1 MTVTSPTATPLP
13 MQCCGDMGAAAATNV
28 AGVAG
33 GGAAADASTGAA
45 TGGGATTDL
54 STAIQQL
61 QEAVTQLQN
70 VVAQLQGV
78 SGGGQSVVQA
88 NAGAGNIGGPVQQT
102 APPAD
107 ATQTPPAAPAPA
119 PAPAP
124 TAPAADPA
132 KFTGA
137 NITVKGVAAND
148 EQKENIRLVLEK
160 GKEMG
165 VSDKVMTAAVET
177 IIVEST
183 AHNYEG
189 GDRDSVGLFQQRD
202 SWGSFDERH
211 DPKTAAGKFY
221 ERAVNYSTEHP
232 DVSTGN
238 LSQKVQVSAFPDR
251 YAEHEAEASAAVAAY
266 KASVGA

>member
-1 MTVTSPTATPLP
+1 
-13 MQCCGDMGAAAATNV
+13 MGASSATDV

-33 GGAAADASTGAA
+33 GGAAS
-45 TGGGATTDL
+45 DL
-54 STAIQQL
+54 SAAIQQL

-70 VVAQLQGV
+70 VVAQLQGT

-88 NAGAGNIGGPVQQT
+88 GAGAANLGVTQQVPPV
-102 APPAD
+102 A
-107 ATQTPPAAPAPA
+107 AAPAPA
-119 PAPAP
+119 PAAAAP
-124 TAPAADPA
+124 TVDPA
-132 KFTGA
+132 KFHGA
-137 NITVKGVAAND
+137 GITVKGVAAND

-160 GKEMG
+160 GHEMG
-165 VSDKVMTAAVET
+165 VSDKVLTAAVET

-183 AHNYEG
+183 AHNYKG
-189 GDRDSVGLFQQRD
+189 GDRDSVGLFQQRA

-221 ERAVNYSTEHP
+221 EGARNYSTAHP

-251 YAEHEAEASAAVAAY
+251 YAQHEAEAQTAVTAY
-266 KASVGA
+266 KQSIGAA